1 MLLAWCCFHLKIWV
15 CPVLVLVVMLL
26 WWQGRSPCTDL
37 QLEAGPG
44 LELGAPSSPT
54 TAGIVNHGRSTA
66 NNHLSS
72 HTIHHKHS
80 IIASLPSP
88 LPPPRPQ
95 IYFCN
100 PGGWGKGQRLLA
112 FLLPASWSN
121 ISEIFLKVMG
131 QLNVVLILI
140 YHFCIGGEIIYSG
153 YTVDWLRPGILNR

>member
-15 CPVLVLVVMLL
+15 CPELVLVVMLL

-80 IIASLPSP
+80 ITASLP
-88 LPPPRPQ
+88 PPIPQ
-95 IYFCN
+95 ISICN
-100 PGGWGKGQRLLA
+100 PGGVSFVTPHLLEQY
-112 FLLPASWSN
+112 FC
-121 ISEIFLKVMG
+121 KVMG
-131 QLNVVLILI
+131 QVYVILI
-140 YHFCIGGEIIYSG
+140 YHFCIGGNNPLWLH
-153 YTVDWLRPGILNR
+153 WLRSGILNRYKDKRYINKVVT